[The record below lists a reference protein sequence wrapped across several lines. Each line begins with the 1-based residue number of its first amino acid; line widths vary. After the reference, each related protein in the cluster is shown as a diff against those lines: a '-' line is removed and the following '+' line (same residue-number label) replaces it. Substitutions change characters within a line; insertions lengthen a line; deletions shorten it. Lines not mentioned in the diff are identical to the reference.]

1 MSAQPTADVS
11 VVEEVDAIVVS
22 EPRPLPARRIST
34 QLVAAQ
40 AAVGAAS
47 FVAGAAAVVVVSRR
61 RAARRGIVRGRGRG
75 RRGKRGPDIAS
86 TRSFL
91 VDVHLLDK
99 Q

>member
-61 RAARRGIVRGRGRG
+61 RAARRGVVRSRG